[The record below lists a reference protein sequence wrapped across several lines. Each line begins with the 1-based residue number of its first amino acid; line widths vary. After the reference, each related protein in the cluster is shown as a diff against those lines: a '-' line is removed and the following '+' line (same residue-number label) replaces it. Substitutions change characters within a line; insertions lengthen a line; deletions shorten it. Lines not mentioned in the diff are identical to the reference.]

1 MRVEK
6 AEKQRPFQTEGLS
19 FHHVPMCNFATP
31 SCSGPVLASLFH
43 GWRVRRLSS
52 SHQLPTPS
60 DTVWQLIFSALY
72 SHSRL
77 PLNSLEPGDAAT
89 SWALLDSAIHI
100 VCGVARC
107 LSPEQLST
115 PTSQLQFHDFKIKAQ
130 AQASSQVIRKDCFF
144 CHIWRL
150 HWTRL

>member
-6 AEKQRPFQTEGLS
+6 AEKQCPFQTEGLS
-19 FHHVPMCNFATP
+19 SHHVPMRNFATS

-52 SHQLPTPS
+52 SHQLPTAS

-89 SWALLDSAIHI
+89 SWALLPCCPAALLDSAIHI

-115 PTSQLQFHDFKIKAQ
+115 PTSQLQFQDFKIK
-130 AQASSQVIRKDCFF
+130 
-144 CHIWRL
+144 
-150 HWTRL
+150 TRAE